1 MAKGHGGGNV
11 CTKGKFNNTFELTT
25 IPKDKN
31 TVGVRWVYAIKTG
44 PNGEEK
50 CKARFIAKGY
60 SQFPNVDYHETFSPT
75 AKMTSIRVL
84 MQLAVQYN
92 LTVDQMD
99 VKTVYLN
106 APIDC
111 ELYVEQPESLL

>member
-25 IPKDKN
+25 RPKDKN

-50 CKARFIAKGY
+50 CKARFIAQGY

-99 VKTVYLN
+99 VKTAY
-106 APIDC
+106 
-111 ELYVEQPESLL
+111 